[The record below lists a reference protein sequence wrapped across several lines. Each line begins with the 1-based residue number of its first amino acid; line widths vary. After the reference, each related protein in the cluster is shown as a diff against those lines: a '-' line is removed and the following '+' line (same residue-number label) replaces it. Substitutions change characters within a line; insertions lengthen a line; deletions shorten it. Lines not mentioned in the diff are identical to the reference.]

1 MALTSI
7 EFRLTN
13 QFLAFVGVVGAG
25 YRTSRISADLR
36 LTELPVHFGDDSADE
51 WVYG

>member
-1 MALTSI
+1 MALASI

-25 YRTSRISADLR
+25 HRTFPISADLR
-36 LTELPVHFGDDSADE
+36 LTELFVHFGKDSADK
-51 WVYG
+51 WIYG